1 MLLEAPPRHPWRSA
15 VMVAVGAVAAMAVV
29 AWVVL
34 LLSPAS
40 DHPMPSATS
49 DTQEGTPRTLPGQN
63 NAVPSAANAAGRAIV
78 ELRAGTTH
86 GEVTL
91 FGIAVAEGGVVVTT
105 GDVLRGALWIDMV
118 GSGGRLQ
125 RATVAAT
132 DSGSDLALVD
142 VPVDLPVAPFSD
154 DGSLSAGT
162 TSLTLGLVPDGSA
175 GLALHSSPATVTSV
189 ATAIASGPARGLA
202 GIIASMGASGTP
214 GQPLLDK
221 AGAVVG
227 ILCDPAT
234 ATFLP
239 SALVLA
245 VADDLRSK
253 GRVSRG
259 FLGVQGTNAPG
270 EPGAFVETVR
280 TNGPAAG
287 RLEHGQVIVAID
299 GQPVRTMAEL
309 QSRLYA
315 LGPGTAIELS
325 VENGAQKRAVGV
337 TLGSAS

>member
-1 MLLEAPPRHPWRSA
+1 M
-15 VMVAVGAVAAMAVV
+15 
-29 AWVVL
+29 
-34 LLSPAS
+34 
-40 DHPMPSATS
+40 
-49 DTQEGTPRTLPGQN
+49 
-63 NAVPSAANAAGRAIV
+63 
-78 ELRAGTTH
+78 
-86 GEVTL
+86 TL

-142 VPVDLPVAPFSD
+142 VPVDVPVAPFSD
-154 DGSLSAGT
+154 DGSLSTGT

-214 GQPLLDK
+214 GEPLLDK

-234 ATFLP
+234 ATSSRVPWCSP
-239 SALVLA
+239 SPTTCARRAGFRGV
-245 VADDLRSK
+245 SS
-253 GRVSRG
+253 GSRG
-259 FLGVQGTNAPG
+259 PTPPG
-270 EPGAFVETVR
+270 SPEPSSRRCAR
-280 TNGPAAG
+280 TGGP
-287 RLEHGQVIVAID
+287 
-299 GQPVRTMAEL
+299 PVG
-309 QSRLYA
+309 SN
-315 LGPGTAIELS
+315 TA
-325 VENGAQKRAVGV
+325 R
-337 TLGSAS
+337 